1 MADRYVI
8 YGVFTSEHEEDNS
21 DTPEE
26 QKVGNT
32 VPIYRTDDKAE
43 ALTIVREGGF
53 IREGRWLAA
62 QWAQDTVTG
71 ATVGSPPEPEGSA
84 A

>member
-1 MADRYVI
+1 MPERYVV
-8 YGVFTSEHEEDNS
+8 YGVITSQHEDDNS

-26 QKVGNT
+26 QKVGQT
-32 VPIYRTDDKAE
+32 IPIYRTDDKDE
-43 ALTIVREGGF
+43 ALAIMREGGF
-53 IREGRWLAA
+53 IRNDRWLAA

-71 ATVGSPPEPEGSA
+71 ATVGNAPMPDDA